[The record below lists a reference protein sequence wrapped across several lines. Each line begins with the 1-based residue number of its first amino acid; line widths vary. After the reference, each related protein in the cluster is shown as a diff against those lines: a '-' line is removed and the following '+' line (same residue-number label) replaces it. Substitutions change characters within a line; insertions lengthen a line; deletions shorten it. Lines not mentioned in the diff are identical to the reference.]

1 MVQIV
6 WSRRALVDLSTIRTY
21 IDQFSPLAAQ
31 RMTARLRT
39 AAASLHEYPER
50 GRLAG
55 HGARELTIVPPYV
68 IRYRI
73 ARAEV
78 LILRIKHGARAAE

>member
-6 WSRRALVDLSTIRTY
+6 WSRRALVDLATIRTY

-39 AAASLHEYPER
+39 AAASLHAYPER

-55 HGARELTIVPPYV
+55 NGARELTIVPPYV
-68 IRYRI
+68 IRYRT
-73 ARAEV
+73 AGNEV